1 VTPWT
6 SSSELRGDL
15 QGFLGRYL
23 RSADGDEAAALATE
37 FNGNPVLEITFH
49 DPDLVVH
56 VDIAAR
62 SLVDGPAADP
72 AVRLSIRAADLHDLL
87 LERLG
92 PVEISRLVEE
102 KHLHLVGPPRALAA
116 SVVLAARL
124 QPHYA
129 PSLVERGRADL
140 LDTPMPATGEIWE
153 SELAPTP
160 IYGVRRPWQRPKGA
174 AAIPW

>member
-1 VTPWT
+1 MTPW
-6 SSSELRGDL
+6 SNAYELREDL
-15 QGFLGRYL
+15 RGFLGRYL
-23 RSADGDEAAALATE
+23 RSADGDEAAALAAA
-37 FNGNPVLEITFH
+37 FNGNPVLELTFY
-49 DPDLVVH
+49 DPDLILH

-62 SLVDGPAADP
+62 SLADGPADDP
-72 AVRLSIRAADLHDLL
+72 AVRLAIRAADLHDLL

-129 PSLVERGRADL
+129 ASLIERGRSEL
-140 LDTPMPATGEIWE
+140 IETPAPSTAEIWE
-153 SELAPTP
+153 SDAAPVP
-160 IYGVRRPWQRPKGA
+160 IFGVRRPWQRPKGSA
-174 AAIPW
+174 PIPW